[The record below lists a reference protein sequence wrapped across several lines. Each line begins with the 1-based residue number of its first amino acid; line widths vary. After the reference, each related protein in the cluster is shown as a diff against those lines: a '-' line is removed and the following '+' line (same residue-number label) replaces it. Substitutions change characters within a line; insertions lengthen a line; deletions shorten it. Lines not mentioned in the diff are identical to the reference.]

1 MYIVRVLVHV
11 IVIDGLGLME
21 SPITITSTATLSTST
36 TFYYLCKP
44 Q

>member
-1 MYIVRVLVHV
+1 MHVVLVRV

-21 SPITITSTATLSTST
+21 SPITITSTATLSTA
-36 TFYYLCKP
+36 FYYFCKP